1 MKNPL
6 AVIIEDDQNQ
16 AQIFTYALQDAEFET
31 ETFQDGGLALARLAS
46 VVPAIILLDLHLPG
60 VLGGEILR
68 QIRADKRLSET
79 RVIITTAD
87 ALMAEKFRKDV
98 DLVLLKPISINQLV
112 ALASRLRPQILS

>member
-6 AVIIEDDQNQ
+6 AVIIEDDQNL

-31 ETFQDGGLALARLAS
+31 ETIQDGGLALARLAS
-46 VVPAIILLDLHLPG
+46 VVPAMILLDLHLPG

-68 QIRADKRLSET
+68 QIRTDKRLSET

-112 ALASRLRPQILS
+112 VLASRLRPRF